1 MIWEEFQPLYQRLE
15 AREVPADMVASLL
28 LIVRAMKAR
37 NYLNAMDIYLKLSI
51 GNAAWPIGV
60 TQVGIHARS
69 AREKISHATNKTN
82 SAHIMTD
89 EAARKFIHGFKRLIT
104 FCQQAYPTDP
114 SRSVD
119 FNAYND
125 VGRGGD
131 GSDLVALQA
140 AAQRG
145 DAPEN
150 LALPAPQHYLDKT
163 NAVKVPDKLGA
174 ILRSAG
180 VKEDRPA

>member
-1 MIWEEFQPLYQRLE
+1 M
-15 AREVPADMVASLL
+15 
-28 LIVRAMKAR
+28 
-37 NYLNAMDIYLKLSI
+37 
-51 GNAAWPIGV
+51 
-60 TQVGIHARS
+60 
-69 AREKISHATNKTN
+69 
-82 SAHIMTD
+82 
-89 EAARKFIHGFKRLIT
+89 
-104 FCQQAYPTDP
+104 
-114 SRSVD
+114 D

-125 VGRGGD
+125 VGRGGY